1 MKMIRYYYTNGNQKI
16 VVHYNAKIIYGLCLK
31 LNYNRGH
38 DVLKKFGLDPNL
50 VQEATGPE

>member
-50 VQEATGPE
+50 VQEAVGPE